1 MDRRDRPRL
10 RDRSTGDLMVLMI
23 AATICLMVVGTM
35 GTIVVV
41 EIVNPSVD
49 TSGASRQITE
59 VLSTLIGLLAGFL
72 AGRTDANVTANKR
85 LLDMEQELMK
95 RPKPPEDGS

>member
-1 MDRRDRPRL
+1 VTRL
-10 RDRSTGDLMVLMI
+10 RDKPTGDLMVLMI
-23 AATICLMVVGTM
+23 ATTVCSSVFVGGAALVVLA
-35 GTIVVV
+35 VVR
-41 EIVNPSVD
+41 PDLD
-49 TSGASRQITE
+49 TSNFARNIAD
-59 VLSTLIGLLAGFL
+59 LLNTLIGLLAGFL

>member
-1 MDRRDRPRL
+1 VARL
-10 RDRSTGDLMVLMI
+10 RDKPTGDLMVLMI
-23 AATICLMVVGTM
+23 ATTVCSSVFVGGAALVVLA
-35 GTIVVV
+35 VVR
-41 EIVNPSVD
+41 PDLD
-49 TSGASRQITE
+49 TSNFARNIAD
-59 VLSTLIGLLAGFL
+59 LLNTLIGLLAGFL

>member
-1 MDRRDRPRL
+1 MTRL
-10 RDRSTGDLMVLMI
+10 RDKPTGDLMVLMI
-23 AATICLMVVGTM
+23 ATTVCSSVFVGGAALVVLA
-35 GTIVVV
+35 VVR
-41 EIVNPSVD
+41 PDLD
-49 TSGASRQITE
+49 TSNFARNIAD
-59 VLSTLIGLLAGFL
+59 LLNTLIGLLAGFL